1 MNYEMIYAHSDNDI
15 PGSLPLRA
23 NTDEQAINEVRAFVE
38 DGFRN
43 GTWGS
48 IEFADGSGYI
58 CHNRYGR
65 AEGCQ
70 LPAFVQ

>member
-1 MNYEMIYAHSDNDI
+1 MAYKMIYAHCDSDI
-15 PGSLPLRA
+15 PGSLSLSA
-23 NTDEQAINEVRAFVE
+23 QTDAQAINEVRDFVE
-38 DGFRN
+38 DGFSN

-65 AEGCQ
+65 AEGCK
-70 LPAFVQ
+70 LPAFV